1 MLFFVVAFFCCCCS
15 FYSMGL
21 VHLTALCH
29 RAPKKKEKEDV
40 KKLKSTTRVFF
51 FFSAPVHLCC
61 FCFTLNAVKDSEA

>member
-1 MLFFVVAFFCCCCS
+1 
-15 FYSMGL
+15 MGL

>member
-1 MLFFVVAFFCCCCS
+1 
-15 FYSMGL
+15 MGL

-51 FFSAPVHLCC
+51 FFGTRAPLLFLFHVKRSEGQRSV
-61 FCFTLNAVKDSEA
+61 TLTC